1 MKLLLFFS
9 SVCKE
14 SIHAKEK
21 RKALADKR
29 PSFLLQLLSHNT
41 LMGKVQDSPRSVSRS
56 LPTGSYNVTGITL
69 NQPALGQGSSPL
81 TLAVSVKDAP
91 II

>member
-1 MKLLLFFS
+1 
-9 SVCKE
+9 
-14 SIHAKEK
+14 
-21 RKALADKR
+21 
-29 PSFLLQLLSHNT
+29 
-41 LMGKVQDSPRSVSRS
+41 MGKVQDSPRSVSRS
-56 LPTGSYNVTGITL
+56 LPTGSYNVTGVTL